1 MSNYRT
7 LISAT
12 LLACLTTG
20 CGGGGGSGGGSNAA
34 SGDADITADN
44 APEIAGDT
52 VEGVMDT
59 AELGEFGD
67 LLGLASGAGL
77 SGESLSKTASTMA
90 MSTLAKATPGGYMA
104 AGGEFQLDCPVSGS
118 AIVDVSIAK
127 PDTLTRGDR
136 FSFRFDNCDSGEGET
151 IDGAVILRIDAFS
164 GDLPAETFAVD
175 ATLTFD
181 RLSVD
186 EGNETMI
193 ADGRIALSAD
203 SMRYPRISFS
213 QSSDSFVVTED
224 GETIVLADW
233 VTQLTVNESS
243 FPAGYSLT
251 GSGNIDV
258 PRHGSVRYEFREP
271 FAGFGDDHPDSGV
284 LYIEGGN
291 GGSILVTVL
300 SNTQVQLDIDYD
312 GGGVDETITLTWEEL
327 ED

>member
-1 MSNYRT
+1 MNDYRT
-7 LISAT
+7 LIPAT
-12 LLACLTTG
+12 LLACLATG
-20 CGGGGGSGGGSNAA
+20 CGGGGGGGGNAV
-34 SGDADITADN
+34 SDDADITADN
-44 APEIAGDT
+44 ATEIAGDA

-67 LLGLASGAGL
+67 LLGLATGTAGPGAN
-77 SGESLSKTASTMA
+77 LSKTVSTMA

-118 AIVDVSIAK
+118 ATVDVSVAE
-127 PDTLTRGDR
+127 PDTLSRGDR

-151 IDGAVILRIDAFS
+151 IDGAMTLRVDAFS
-164 GDLPAETFAVD
+164 GDLPSQTFAVD

-181 RLSVD
+181 RLSID
-186 EGNETMI
+186 DGDDMMT

-203 SMRYPRISFS
+203 SMRYPRIAFS
-213 QSSDSFVVTED
+213 QSSDSFVVTEN
-224 GETIVLADW
+224 GETVVLADW
-233 VTQLTVNESS
+233 VTLLTVDESS
-243 FPAGYSLT
+243 FPPGYSL
-251 GSGNIDV
+251 SGAGEIDV
-258 PRHGSVRYEFREP
+258 PRHGNVRYEFREP
-271 FAGFGDDHPDSGV
+271 FAGFGDDQPDSGV

-312 GGGVDETITLTWEEL
+312 GGGVDETITLSWEEL

>member
-20 CGGGGGSGGGSNAA
+20 CGGGGGGGGNAA
-34 SGDADITADN
+34 SNDAVIDADN
-44 APEIAGDT
+44 ATEIAGDA

-67 LLGLASGAGL
+67 LLGLATGVTGPGS
-77 SGESLSKTASTMA
+77 SLSKAASTMA

-118 AIVDVSIAK
+118 ATVTVSIAE
-127 PDTLTRGDR
+127 PDTLSRGDR

-151 IDGAVILRIDAFS
+151 IDGAVTLRVDGFS

-186 EGNETMI
+186 DGTDTVI

-203 SMRYPRISFS
+203 SMRYPRIAFS
-213 QSSDSFVVTED
+213 QASDSFVVTED
-224 GETIVLADW
+224 GETIVLSDW
-233 VTQLTVNESS
+233 VTLLTVDESS
-243 FPAGYSLT
+243 FPPGYSL
-251 GSGNIDV
+251 SGAGEIDV
-258 PRHGSVRYEFREP
+258 PRHGNVRYEFREP

-300 SNTQVQLDIDYD
+300 SNTQVRLDVDYD
-312 GGGVDETITLTWEEL
+312 GGGIDETITLTWEEL